1 MPTHCAR
8 YAHHRHHHATAQS
21 ERHGC
26 GHRRGGGARAAQ
38 RAGRVVALAVVA
50 SLTGC
55 ASPKW
60 LENRAACAIG
70 ADRAYVISMWG
81 PLGIASPLQPA
92 TICK

>member
-1 MPTHCAR
+1 MSQESPGYGPHLHPHAPTQDR
-8 YAHHRHHHATAQS
+8 
-21 ERHGC
+21 RHG
-26 GHRRGGGARAAQ
+26 RRDSRGGGAGRGQ

>member
-1 MPTHCAR
+1 MQAKSPGYGPSLITHAPDQ
-8 YAHHRHHHATAQS
+8 AG
-21 ERHGC
+21 RHG
-26 GHRRGGGARAAQ
+26 RRDSRGGGAGRGQ